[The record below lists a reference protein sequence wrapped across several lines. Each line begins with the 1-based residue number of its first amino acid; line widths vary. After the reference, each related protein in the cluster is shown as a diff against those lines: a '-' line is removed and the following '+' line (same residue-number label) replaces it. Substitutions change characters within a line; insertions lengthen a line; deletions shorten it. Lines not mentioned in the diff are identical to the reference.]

1 VGLLGE
7 AVFAFRSVS
16 VTLEIMA
23 KITTKYTCQ
32 TCAASFSR
40 WMGKCEQ
47 CGAWNSLVEEVV
59 AAPAAGFGKSRAAA
73 ALKPTSMSEVAAARV
88 PRIST
93 GIGEVDQ
100 VLGGGIVPGS
110 VMLLSGDP
118 GIGKSTLVLQIA
130 AALAAKQSVLYV
142 SGEESAAQIR
152 LRAERL
158 GVAASSLQLLA
169 ETNVDG
175 IAATIAAGDYKFVI
189 IDSIQTMAV
198 EALTGSPGTVGQ
210 ITASAQVLQAVA
222 KRQGPALLIIGHVTK
237 EGNIAGPKIL
247 EHLVDVVLYLEGEK
261 YGAFKAL
268 RGIKNRFGSTSEVG
282 IFEMGEQGLAPVPN
296 PSEALL
302 AERRPGPGSVVLA
315 TLEGTR
321 PLLVEVQAL
330 VTATSFGY
338 PKRTAVGF
346 DLNRLNLLVA
356 VLTKRAGL
364 NLSSSDIYVNVV
376 GGLRVAEPAADL
388 AIILS
393 VASALQDTQV
403 PSGLVAFGEVGL
415 SGEIRSVSQASR
427 RVAEATKLG
436 FKQAIG
442 PAYGAVAGMQGVGD
456 VSAAVKYLSKK

>member
-1 VGLLGE
+1 
-7 AVFAFRSVS
+7 
-16 VTLEIMA
+16 MA
-23 KITTKYTCQ
+23 KITTKYVCQ
-32 TCAASFSR
+32 TCGASFGR

-47 CGAWNSLVEEVV
+47 CGAWNSLIEELQSVSS
-59 AAPAAGFGKSRAAA
+59 GSFGKVKPAA
-73 ALKPTSMSEVAAARV
+73 ALKPTTVADVTAERL
-88 PRIST
+88 PRISSA
-93 GIGEVDQ
+93 IGEVDQ

-130 AALAAKQSVLYV
+130 AALARNEQVLYV
-142 SGEESAAQIR
+142 SGEESTAQIR
-152 LRAERL
+152 MRAERL
-158 GVAASSLQLLA
+158 GLADSGLELLA
-169 ETNVDG
+169 GTNVDA
-175 IAATIAAGDYKFVI
+175 IAATIEQKPYALVI
-189 IDSIQTMAV
+189 IDSIQTMAL

-222 KRQGPALLIIGHVTK
+222 KRRGPAILIIGHVTK

-268 RGIKNRFGSTSEVG
+268 RGVKNRFGSTSEVG
-282 IFEMGEQGLAPVPN
+282 IFEMGERGLMPVVN

-330 VTATSFGY
+330 VSPTSFGY

-356 VLTKRAGL
+356 VLMKRAGM

-376 GGLRVAEPAADL
+376 GGLRVTEPAADL

-393 VASALQDTQV
+393 VASAFQDTQV
-403 PSGLVAFGEVGL
+403 PHGLVTFGEVGL
-415 SGEIRSVSQASR
+415 SGEIRSVGRAAQ
-427 RVAEATKLG
+427 RVAEASKL
-436 FKQAIG
+436 
-442 PAYGAVAGMQGVGD
+442 
-456 VSAAVKYLSKK
+456 

>member
-1 VGLLGE
+1 
-7 AVFAFRSVS
+7 
-16 VTLEIMA
+16 MA
-23 KITTKYTCQ
+23 KVTTRFVCQ
-32 TCAASFSR
+32 TCGASYAR

-47 CGAWNSLVEEVV
+47 CGAWNSLVEEVANV
-59 AAPAAGFGKSRAAA
+59 SSGVGKAKPSAAF
-73 ALKPTSMSEVAAARV
+73 KPTKLDAVDTKRL
-88 PRIST
+88 PRISS

-118 GIGKSTLVLQIA
+118 GIGKSTLVLQ
-130 AALAAKQSVLYV
+130 LAAKLATGHRVLYV
-142 SGEESAAQIR
+142 SGEESAAQIK
-152 LRAERL
+152 LRADRL
-158 GVAASSLQLLA
+158 GVAAAGLDLLT
-169 ETNVDG
+169 ETNIDA
-175 IAATIAAGDYKFVI
+175 IASTIEQGDYQLVI

-210 ITASAQVLQAVA
+210 ITASAQVLQTIA
-222 KRQGPALLIIGHVTK
+222 KRHHVSTLIIGHVTK

-247 EHLVDVVLYLEGEK
+247 EHLVDVVLYLEGER

-282 IFEMGEQGLAPVPN
+282 IFEMGEGGMVPVPN

-302 AERRPGPGSVVLA
+302 AERQPGAGSVVLA

-330 VTATSFGY
+330 VTPTPFGY
-338 PKRTAVGF
+338 PKRAAVGF

-356 VLTKRAGL
+356 VLTKRAKL

-376 GGLRVAEPAADL
+376 GGLRVSEPAADL

-393 VASALQDTQV
+393 IASALKDTQV
-403 PSGLVAFGEVGL
+403 PQNLVTFGEVGL
-415 SGEIRSVSQASR
+415 SGEVRSVGQVSR
-427 RVAEATKLG
+427 RVSEAKRLG
-436 FKQAIG
+436 YTDALG
-442 PAYGAVAGMQGVGD
+442 PAHGAVAGMTGIKSIIEAVAFI
-456 VSAAVKYLSKK
+456 AARQPK

>member
-1 VGLLGE
+1 
-7 AVFAFRSVS
+7 
-16 VTLEIMA
+16 MA
-23 KITTKYTCQ
+23 KATTRYVCQ
-32 TCAASFSR
+32 SCGANFTR

-47 CGAWNSLVEEVV
+47 CEAWNSLVEEVT
-59 AAPAAGFGKSRAAA
+59 AAPSGSFGKSRPAA
-73 ALKPTSMSEVAAARV
+73 ALKPTSVAEVTAARL
-88 PRIST
+88 PRIKS
-93 GIGEVDQ
+93 GLDEVDQ

-130 AALAAKQSVLYV
+130 AALAASRKVLYV

-158 GVAASSLQLLA
+158 GLGASTLELLA
-169 ETNVDG
+169 ETNVDA
-175 IAATIAAGDYKFVI
+175 IAATIDQGDYALII

-222 KRQGPALLIIGHVTK
+222 KRRGPAMLIIGHVTK

-247 EHLVDVVLYLEGEK
+247 EHLVDVVLYLEGER

-268 RGIKNRFGSTSEVG
+268 RGVKNRFGSTSEVG
-282 IFEMGEQGLAPVPN
+282 IFEMAETGLLPVSN

-315 TLEGTR
+315 TMEGTR

-356 VLTKRAGL
+356 VLTKRAGM

-376 GGLRVAEPAADL
+376 GGLRVTEPAADL

-393 VASALQDTQV
+393 IASAFKDTQV
-403 PSGLVAFGEVGL
+403 PPGLACFGEVGL
-415 SGEIRSVSQASR
+415 SGEIRSVAQAAR
-427 RVAEATKLG
+427 RVGEATKLG
-436 FKQAIG
+436 YKMAIG
-442 PAYGAVAGMQGVGD
+442 PSYGAVSGMQGVTD
-456 VSAAVKYLSKK
+456 VAAAVKLLSSHR